1 MNQPKAVLAMFSPPG
16 GEGGNIF
23 EMMFPFLMIFVII
36 YFLMLRPQ
44 LKKQKEEKA
53 MRENL
58 KKGDMV
64 IAAGG
69 IAGTI
74 SGFDDKVGLV
84 TLQIGGDIRIEV
96 TRASV
101 QSVRGSAPVSGGEG
115 GQRRSGR
122 KRGGGR

>member
-1 MNQPKAVLAMFSPPG
+1 
-16 GEGGNIF
+16 
-23 EMMFPFLMIFVII
+23 
-36 YFLMLRPQ
+36 
-44 LKKQKEEKA
+44 
-53 MRENL
+53 
-58 KKGDMV
+58 MV

-74 SGFDDKVGLV
+74 AGFDDKVGLV

-101 QSVRGSAPVSGGEG
+101 QSVWGSAPASGGEG